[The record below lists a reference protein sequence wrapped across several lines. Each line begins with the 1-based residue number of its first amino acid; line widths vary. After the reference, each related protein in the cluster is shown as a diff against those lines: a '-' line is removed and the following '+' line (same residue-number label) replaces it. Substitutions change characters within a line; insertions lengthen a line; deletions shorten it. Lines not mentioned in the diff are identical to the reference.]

1 MSKFGFPGF
10 AHGIINFPTKQL
22 LHAFL
27 CNKISILN
35 IFLFSFRLHK
45 FLIKGKCNFPM
56 TRLLVYWS
64 ASVRHFHS
72 MLLSEHLF
80 IAWERCRRRL
90 ILYQMIIILLLRL
103 TRVILGKP
111 KQSKKTVAVG
121 AEGRGG
127 GTGLREFGAE
137 DERGARRGGRED
149 WYGKLVADRR
159 TVVCEGSSGAAAR
172 AERLWFSVFNSR
184 LTTRYGGTHLLSV
197 AGLLSGNM
205 SLWPIETSLNCSLF
219 FRYNFFEKCGYNS

>member
-80 IAWERCRRRL
+80 VAWERCRRRL

-111 KQSKKTVAVG
+111 KQSKKNSSRRGGGERRREGGRVEGVWG
-121 AEGRGG
+121 GGWEGSAEGR
-127 GTGLREFGAE
+127 TGRLVWKTCCRPANCGV
-137 DERGARRGGRED
+137 RG
-149 WYGKLVADRR
+149 
-159 TVVCEGSSGAAAR
+159 
-172 AERLWFSVFNSR
+172 
-184 LTTRYGGTHLLSV
+184 
-197 AGLLSGNM
+197 
-205 SLWPIETSLNCSLF
+205 
-219 FRYNFFEKCGYNS
+219 

>member
-72 MLLSEHLF
+72 LILSEHLF
-80 IAWERCRRRL
+80 VAWERCRRRL

-111 KQSKKTVAVG
+111 KQSKKNSSR
-121 AEGRGG
+121 RGG
-127 GTGLREFGAE
+127 GERRRE
-137 DERGARRGGRED
+137 GGRVEGV
-149 WYGKLVADRR
+149 WGGGW
-159 TVVCEGSSGAAAR
+159 EGSEEGRTGRFVWKTCCRPA
-172 AERLWFSVFNSR
+172 
-184 LTTRYGGTHLLSV
+184 
-197 AGLLSGNM
+197 
-205 SLWPIETSLNCSLF
+205 NCGV
-219 FRYNFFEKCGYNS
+219 RG